1 MSQPRW
7 KPYIASNIS
16 QYLREKIMR
25 KKVLLVIGASGLA
38 GSKIMRLAENRYETH
53 GTYNIRTS
61 DIPLRSL
68 DITKQSNVKSLFS
81 EIRPNIVV
89 NTAALHNVDYCELHK
104 DDAFNVNAKAVGVVA
119 DLCNQFDS
127 RLIHL
132 STDFVFDGKKGYYSE
147 DDLPNPQ
154 NVYAKSKLDGE
165 IKARTSSSFTILRTS
180 VIYGWSPLEKD
191 HLYSSSGKPVNFA
204 LWAILKLKNGEIL
217 KIVDDQF
224 TTPTLADVL
233 ADVILRVAAKDKN
246 ALYHVS
252 GTSCISRYEF
262 AKKIARVSGYT
273 NEKIQAVGTK
283 SIEQLAKRPMNS
295 CLNCS
300 RVQEELQFKLPDIDK
315 SLEVLRSQLES
326 ECPSLI
332 AN

>member
-1 MSQPRW
+1 
-7 KPYIASNIS
+7 
-16 QYLREKIMR
+16 MR
-25 KKVLLVIGASGLA
+25 KRVLLIIGASGLA
-38 GSKIMRLAENRYETH
+38 GSKIMHLAEQRYETY

-61 DIPLRSL
+61 PDSPLRSL
-68 DITKQSNVKSLFS
+68 DITKQSNVKSLFR
-81 EIRPNIVV
+81 EIRPDIVV

-104 DDAFNVNAKAVGVVA
+104 DEAFTVNARAVGIMA

-147 DDLPNPQ
+147 DDIPNPQ
-154 NVYAKSKLDGE
+154 NVYAKSKLEGE
-165 IKARTSSSFTILRTS
+165 MRTRTCSSFAILRTS
-180 VIYGWSPLEKD
+180 VIYGWSPLERD
-191 HLYSSSGKPVNFA
+191 DLRSSSGKPLNFA
-204 LWAILKLKNGEIL
+204 LWAILKLKRGDTL
-217 KIVDDQF
+217 KIVNDQF
-224 TTPTLADVL
+224 ATPTLADAL

-246 ALYHVS
+246 TLYHVS

-262 AKKIARVSGYT
+262 TKKIARITGYT

-283 SIEQLAKRPMNS
+283 SIEQLARRPMNS

-315 SLEVLRSQLES
+315 SLEILRSQLES
-326 ECPSLI
+326 ECSSLI